1 MDQKPKGTSSP
12 SPNDT
17 IKLELT
23 GGEQVLDVESPDM
36 LVPLSQNRGNSARI
50 KEDDL
55 SENEIEKVILPE
67 QISQQAEP
75 ETAPQDTLIIEQ
87 EKGTKKRKLEETSI
101 IESDKEEQLKRQKVE
116 DSK

>member
-1 MDQKPKGTSSP
+1 MDQKPKGTCSP

-23 GGEQVLDVESPDM
+23 GGEQVLDVESPDEP
-36 LVPLSQNRGNSARI
+36 LVPLSQNRGNSTRI

-67 QISQQAEP
+67 SISQEVEP
-75 ETAPQDTLIIEQ
+75 ETAPQDTSIIEE
-87 EKGTKKRKLEETSI
+87 EKGNKKRKLEETSI
-101 IESDKEEQLKRQKVE
+101 IESETEEQLKR
-116 DSK
+116 